1 MKSRGYKIV
10 GFLIIGSLYLT
21 VSSALA
27 ATPSPSLAK
36 AKQEAEAKGFTFI
49 SSRDEIIRRAKEEGK
64 VTALM
69 SMSASNFKPII
80 DSFKKKY
87 PFIKEVQIQEITGSD
102 SFQSFLLGLK
112 AGTIKDWDVGDAA
125 TDWYNEFPPHAMKL
139 DLLGM
144 ANEKIL
150 RIDPRMID
158 PEHRTLVS
166 IASTVAS
173 AAYNKNLIAPDK
185 VPNTWEDFLKPEL
198 KGRKFA
204 VNVRP
209 LNMPSLI
216 AGMGE
221 EWGLNYARRTKDQEP
236 IWGLGEAR
244 LMTSLAV
251 GEIALFQ
258 ITNYNSCARAA
269 QKDRTKS
276 IVCKVIEPVPVRL
289 HEMEFV
295 IKGAAHP
302 YSALLFLEHQT
313 SPEVQKIIDEQEPL
327 KSSIYANGEIAKLV
341 KGKKTSVNDFKSY
354 QNTAKWVEM
363 VIEAYGFPRAQIK

>member
-1 MKSRGYKIV
+1 LNSRRFQIV
-10 GFLIIGSLYLT
+10 GFLIICSLYLSN
-21 VSSALA
+21 SSALA
-27 ATPSPSLAK
+27 ATASPSLAK
-36 AKQEAEAKGFTFI
+36 AKQEAEAKGFTFV

-69 SMSASNFKPII
+69 SMSSSNFQPII

-125 TDWYNEFPPHAMKL
+125 TDWYNEFPPYAMKL

-144 ANEKIL
+144 ANERIL
-150 RIDPRMID
+150 TIDPRMID

-173 AAYNKNLIAPDK
+173 AAYNKNLIAADK
-185 VPNTWEDFLKPEL
+185 VPNTWEDFLKPEF
-198 KGRKFA
+198 KGKKFA

-216 AGMGE
+216 AGMGL
-221 EWGLNYARRTKDQEP
+221 EWGLNYARKTKDQEP

-244 LMTSLAV
+244 LMASLAI

-269 QKDRTKS
+269 QKDPTKS
-276 IVCKVIEPVPVRL
+276 VACKIIEPVPVRL
-289 HEMEFV
+289 HEMEFI

-302 YSALLFLEHQT
+302 YAALLFLEHQA
-313 SPEVQKIIDEQEPL
+313 SPEVQKIIDQQEPL
-327 KSSIYANGEIAKLV
+327 KSSIYANGEIAKIV
-341 KGKKTSVNDFKSY
+341 KGKKTSVNDFRSY

-363 VIEAYGFPRAQIK
+363 VVEAYGFPRAQIK